1 MSLLLEIVTPEKVV
15 FSDKADSVVLP
26 TTEGDVGVLSGHIPL
41 LTTLAPGELQVITE
55 GRTESLTVDKG
66 FAQVLGDKVSV
77 LTEGAIDVESID
89 LSAVEDAQLRAEKAL
104 AEAAKQKMDPA
115 EIEQLETIVRFSLAQ
130 KMAKERRR

>member
-15 FSDKADSVVLP
+15 FSDRADSVVLP
-26 TTEGDVGVLSGHIPL
+26 TTEGEVGVLSGHIPL
-41 LTTLAPGELQVITE
+41 LTTLTPGELQVITE
-55 GRTESLTVDKG
+55 GRTEYLTVDKG

-77 LTEGAIDVESID
+77 LTEGAIDVGEID

-130 KMAKERRR
+130 KMAKEKRR

>member
-41 LTTLAPGELQVITE
+41 LTTLTPGELQVITE
-55 GRTESLTVDKG
+55 GRTEYLTVDKG
-66 FAQVLGDKVSV
+66 FAQILGDKVSV
-77 LTEGAIDVESID
+77 LTEGAIDVEEID

-130 KMAKERRR
+130 KMAKEKRR

>member
-41 LTTLAPGELQVITE
+41 LTTLTPGELQVITE
-55 GRTESLTVDKG
+55 GRTEYLTVDKG

-77 LTEGAIDVESID
+77 LTEGAIDVEEID

-130 KMAKERRR
+130 KMAKEKRR

>member
-41 LTTLAPGELQVITE
+41 LTVLAPGELRVITE
-55 GRTESLTVDKG
+55 GKTEYLTVDKG

-77 LTEGAIDVESID
+77 LTEGAIDVEEID
-89 LSAVEDAQLRAEKAL
+89 FSAVEEAQLRAEKAL
-104 AEAAKQKMDPA
+104 AEAAEQKMDPA

-130 KMAKERRR
+130 KLAKEKRR

>member
-1 MSLLLEIVTPEKVV
+1 MSLLIEIVTPEKVV

-41 LTTLAPGELQVITE
+41 LTALTPGELQVITE
-55 GRTESLTVDKG
+55 GKTEYLTVDKG

-77 LTEGAIDVESID
+77 LTEGAIDVEEID
-89 LSAVEDAQLRAEKAL
+89 FSAVEEAQLRAEKAL
-104 AEAAKQKMDPA
+104 AEAAEQKMDPA

-130 KMAKERRR
+130 KLAKEKRR

>member
-15 FSDKADSVVLP
+15 FNDKADSVVLP

-41 LTTLAPGELQVITE
+41 LTALTPGELQVITE
-55 GRTESLTVDKG
+55 GKTEYLTVDKG

-77 LTEGAIDVESID
+77 LTEGAIDVEEID
-89 LSAVEDAQLRAEKAL
+89 LSAVEEAQLRAEKAL
-104 AEAAKQKMDPA
+104 AEAAEQKMDPA

-130 KMAKERRR
+130 KLAKEKRR